1 MGGLNYA
8 QKCINIHF
16 VNNYEYFNEIKNR
29 VHYESGFLG
38 ESEL

>member
-1 MGGLNYA
+1 MDNVFILVKRIANVRFT
-8 QKCINIHF
+8 K
-16 VNNYEYFNEIKNR
+16 IKNR

>member
-1 MGGLNYA
+1 MMLLFR
-8 QKCINIHF
+8 KKKIIL
-16 VNNYEYFNEIKNR
+16 YFDEIKNR